1 MFILHLLSIIFGVF
15 LIFFLVEWIYERES
29 QQYFTVFS
37 ADVYS
42 KKYKTGVNI
51 IGFVL
56 WLSILGF
63 WIGSFYEYECCDPGA
78 IAYFIVCGLFIV
90 AVFIAVI
97 TIKNVIPEGSNE
109 NNGSNYNNDTTGA
122 TGTPPVV
129 PRELR
134 FAVV

>member
-15 LIFFLVEWIYERES
+15 LIFFLFEWIYEREAKY
-29 QQYFTVFS
+29 YFTVIGK
-37 ADVYS
+37 DVYS
-42 KKYKTGVNI
+42 KQYKTGVNI

-63 WIGSFYEYECCDPGA
+63 WIGSYYEYECCDPGA
-78 IAYFIVCGLFIV
+78 IAYFIVNGLLIV
-90 AVFIAVI
+90 AVLIAVI
-97 TIKNVIPEGSNE
+97 TIKIKIPEGSNK
-109 NNGSNYNNDTTGA
+109 NPTGTTGA

-129 PRELR
+129 PRTLR